1 MPPVTPLDNASR
13 TPSELPC
20 PQCRTRVVWSSE
32 NAYRPFCSRRCQ
44 LLDLGAWADESH
56 RIGGESAMDEA
67 DIDAMLREADR
78 DAPLS
83 S

>member
-1 MPPVTPLDNASR
+1 MPPATPNTTASR

-20 PQCRTRVVWSSE
+20 PQCSTCVAWTEE
-32 NAYRPFCSRRCQ
+32 NVYRPFCSRRCQ

-67 DIDAMLREADR
+67 DLDAMLQQADR

-83 S
+83 